1 MANITELFS
10 KFISEG
16 AKAAQ
21 LITDS
26 KEKAIAYASLA
37 SACAQSGMVSPAA
50 TLPSTEDVVAAYA
63 EPKSEKQPETKAEVK
78 EEAKQEAEPTK
89 TSTADD
95 APSAEWTEE
104 SLERFS
110 SELQFINEKA
120 EEFGAET
127 INAALAQFSDGNF
140 DSYENDVSPL
150 NIVGFTAYMRELM
163 EAA

>member
-63 EPKSEKQPETKAEVK
+63 EPKSEKQAEVK

-95 APSAEWTEE
+95 VPSAEWTEE